1 MGDLATAWYLFLIMG
16 GISLVLCIIY
26 LLLLRCFVKPILYI
40 SFILIF
46 VLLLG
51 GGFYVYY
58 LSSHYDVS
66 DHTR

>member
-1 MGDLATAWYLFLIMG
+1 L
-16 GISLVLCIIY
+16 
-26 LLLLRCFVKPILYI
+26 KPILYI

-58 LSSHYDVS
+58 LSNHYDVN